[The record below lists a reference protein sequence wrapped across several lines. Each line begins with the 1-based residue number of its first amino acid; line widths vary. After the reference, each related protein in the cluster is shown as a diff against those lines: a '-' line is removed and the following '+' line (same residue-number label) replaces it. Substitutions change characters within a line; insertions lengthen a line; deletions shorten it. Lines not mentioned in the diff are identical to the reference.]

1 MHHLLFATVLFVGS
15 TDHPSNAV
23 TSATELRNILNTS
36 ASTATST
43 EIQIE
48 SGCGPAGCMIE
59 VDQLQIQRDKGFFEH
74 EGKPLRLIEH
84 KPTVRWVLPEMD
96 WTPVAAYKIST
107 GGKPWGTC
115 LEFAHSGIGKS
126 GVHQRWSSV
135 VLVPFHGG
143 KPVDAAHRF
152 VGYWTG
158 CDSLEVGGTPHQIVL
173 PLVEPA
179 PAGMSPSLR
188 IRQYLCTAQGCE
200 LREDPRQ
207 VHGNPSGESGVLMID
222 GR

>member
-1 MHHLLFATVLFVGS
+1 MRHLLFATVLLVGS
-15 TDHPSNAV
+15 TTHPPTAATN
-23 TSATELRNILNTS
+23 ATELRNILSSS
-36 ASTATST
+36 ATAATST
-43 EIQIE
+43 EIHIE

-59 VDQLQIQRDKGFFEH
+59 VEQLRIQRDKGFFEH
-74 EGKPLRLIEH
+74 DGKPLLLIEH

-96 WTPVAAYKIST
+96 WTPIAAYKIDT
-107 GGKPWGTC
+107 GGQRWGTC

-158 CDSLEVGGTPHQIVL
+158 CDSLQVGEKPHQVVL

-179 PAGMSPSLR
+179 ATGASPSLC
-188 IRQYLCTAQGCE
+188 ISQYLCNAQGCE
-200 LREDPRQ
+200 RREDPRQ
-207 VHGNPSGESGVLMID
+207 VHGDPTGETGVLSID
-222 GR
+222 G